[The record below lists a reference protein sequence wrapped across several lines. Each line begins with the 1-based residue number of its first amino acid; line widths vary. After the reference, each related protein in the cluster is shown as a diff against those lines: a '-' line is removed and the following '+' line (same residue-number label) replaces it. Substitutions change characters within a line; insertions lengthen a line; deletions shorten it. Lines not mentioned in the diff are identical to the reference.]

1 MGLAPNRWA
10 TTLDMRKQV
19 FRYTA
24 LVILS
29 LLGTQGI
36 LSSSLQWRQVSTL
49 GQGIQVTAQLLYG
62 IVGIIASWRV
72 LKKRTLPQTLEWTLI
87 AVIMIAAGF
96 ATVVWAEGTVLQGLV
111 SAVAGALLATA
122 ILWLARRGVAA

>member
-1 MGLAPNRWA
+1 
-10 TTLDMRKQV
+10 MRKQV

-24 LVILS
+24 LLLLA
-29 LLGTQGI
+29 LLGIQGV

-62 IVGIIASWRV
+62 IISLMASWYL
-72 LKKRTLPQTLEWTLI
+72 LKKRTVPQTLEWVWI

-96 ATVVWAEGTVLQGLV
+96 ATVVWGEGTMLQGFV

-122 ILWLARRGVAA
+122 ILWLARRGVVP